1 MLTGCIV
8 SGQKLL
14 HQVPSVLSPQAR
26 AKAPSHV
33 PMKAM
38 HPRMGVY
45 IFSGDLP
52 PPQKNSKCVFSI
64 WFPFKITKQG
74 LPSKKRHTLKC
85 CTEEAAMATAPN
97 CSSSHVQCCA
107 LGCSI
112 LVRHVGKQVTLVD
125 VEHGGPMHM
134 HGTSHVE
141 HGTCVTLVH
150 VCVCVNSIPH
160 VPTHTQLA
168 LSYQKT

>member
-38 HPRMGVY
+38 HPRMGV
-45 IFSGDLP
+45 FFFRDLSP
-52 PPQKNSKCVFSI
+52 P
-64 WFPFKITKQG
+64 
-74 LPSKKRHTLKC
+74 LKKRSINAFVAYGFPLKSPNKGYPPKKTHTLKC
-85 CTEEAAMATAPN
+85 FTEEAAMATAPN

-141 HGTCVTLVH
+141 HGTCVTVVH
-150 VCVCVNSIPH
+150 VCV
-160 VPTHTQLA
+160 
-168 LSYQKT
+168 